1 MIKQQTTVHTTFKL
15 IPARL
20 EPVAFFHRWTALLR
34 VLKVF
39 TEQQFTS
46 VTFLHNSCNVTESL
60 ALLKN
65 VKEDI
70 SRSS

>member
-20 EPVAFFHRWTALLR
+20 EPVAFFHRWTASLR

-39 TEQQFTS
+39 KSSFIS
-46 VTFLHNSCNVTESL
+46 VTFLHNSCNVAESL

-65 VKEDI
+65 VK
-70 SRSS
+70 